1 MKKFVVI
8 NLLFVLVASI
18 QFVHAKDFTLSS
30 PNGGMTVKVE
40 VGERILWSVYHNG
53 QCVLAPSA
61 IDLEIQSHKPV
72 FSKLKS
78 VMQKRG
84 NTHLSP
90 LFYKKKEIKNKYDE
104 LLLSF
109 SSNWKLQM
117 RAYDE
122 GVAYRIIAGNIDVI
136 VNNEVAE
143 FNFDKNYDC
152 LVPYVCDLRDKDPYC
167 SAFEAL
173 YDEVKISG
181 FKKDSLSLLPMMIKT
196 DGNKKIV
203 ICETG
208 LRNYPGMYLTG
219 NAQREY
225 GFKADFAK
233 YPLEFQVAGF
243 NKLNEMPVKRADYMA
258 KLSPRQ
264 ELPWRLLIVSEKDED
279 LLNSDLVYELGGKC
293 EIEDTSWIKPG
304 MAAWEWWNNWNIK
317 GVDFKAGCNT
327 DTYKYYIDFA
337 SKAGLEY
344 IVADEGWSKNAK
356 DMSELNP
363 DFDLKELLSYAKT
376 KNVGIILWASYLGIS
391 KNLDYYLEY
400 YASLGVKGFKIDFFD
415 RDDQLMV
422 NTCYE
427 IAEKAARNKLI
438 VDLHGMYK
446 PSGLNVCYPNVL
458 SFEGVRGME
467 NCKWHQYDMPQYDVT
482 MPFLRMM
489 AGPADYT
496 PGAMSN
502 AAKGVFRP
510 IEQQPMSMGT
520 RVHQLASYI
529 VFESPLQMLSD
540 TPIAYQENEECTR
553 FIVSIPTVFDEI
565 VPLKSE
571 IGEYIAV
578 ARKRGDEWF
587 VGALTNWTGR
597 SLDIDF
603 SFLPPGE
610 YLAEIFVDGVNAD
623 RDATDYKRM
632 KMNVSSQSQ
641 VEFNLASGG
650 GLAMRLKSHFKN
662 E

>member
-1 MKKFVVI
+1 MFVVSTQI
-8 NLLFVLVASI
+8 
-18 QFVHAKDFTLSS
+18 VHAKDFTLSS

-40 VGERILWSVYHNG
+40 VGERILWSVYHND
-53 QCVLAPSA
+53 QCLLAPSA
-61 IDLEIQSHKPV
+61 IDLETQSHKPV
-72 FSKLKS
+72 LSKLKS
-78 VMQKRG
+78 VMQKKG

-90 LFYKKKEIKNKYDE
+90 LFYKKREIKNEYDE
-104 LLLSF
+104 LLLTF

-122 GVAYRIIAGNIDVI
+122 GVAYRIIAGNLNAI
-136 VNNEVAE
+136 VRNEVAE

-152 LVPYVCDLRDKDPYC
+152 LVPYVCDLRNEDPYC

-196 DGNKKIV
+196 EGNKKIV

-219 NAQREY
+219 NGKQEY

-243 NKLNEMPVKRADYMA
+243 NHLNEIPIKRADYIA
-258 KLSPRQ
+258 KLGPQ
-264 ELPWRLLIVSEKDED
+264 QKLPWRLLILSEKDED

-337 SKAGLEY
+337 SKVGVEY

-356 DMSELNP
+356 DMSALNP
-363 DFDLKELLSYAKT
+363 DFDLKELLNYARA

-427 IAEKAARNKLI
+427 IAEKAARNKLV
-438 VDLHGMYK
+438 VDFHGMYK

-458 SFEGVRGME
+458 SFEGVRGLE
-467 NCKWHQYDMPQYDVT
+467 NCKWHSYDMPKYDVT

-489 AGPADYT
+489 AGPTDYT
-496 PGAMSN
+496 PGAMNN
-502 AAKGVFRP
+502 AAKGGFRP

-540 TPIAYQENEECTR
+540 TPVAYQENEECTR

-565 VPLKSE
+565 IPLKSQ
-571 IGEYIAV
+571 IGEYVAI
-578 ARKRGDEWF
+578 ARKSGDEWF

-603 SFLPPGE
+603 SFLPSGD
-610 YLAEIFVDGVNAD
+610 YLAEIYVDGVNAD
-623 RDATDYKRM
+623 RDGTDYKRM
-632 KMNVSSQSQ
+632 QMNVNSQSQ
-641 VEFNLASGG
+641 VGFNLASGG
-650 GLAMRLKSHFKN
+650 GLAIRLKSRFKN